1 MNIRQISINLSKNM
15 NRFIFLNILMLIAT
29 WTIFLYFSEY
39 KQKEVLAGIL
49 LAGLGLIISNFTIAK
64 TLKRKMEKIIKHS
77 LDQVENQLYFDEL
90 TSVYNRKTGMNRLN
104 EEIARAGR
112 IGKPTCVAILDIDNF
127 KTINDTYGHLVGD
140 RVLRHVALQIKNSL
154 RTCDIVARYGGE
166 EFLIIL
172 PDTDEINAIMAL
184 DRVKMNI
191 AKKPIRVGREY
202 LNITVSIGVT
212 EISNNEHTL
221 SSIDKA
227 DKALYK
233 AKKNGKNKIEVFL
246 NYAHNKN

>member
-39 KQKEVLAGIL
+39 KKKEVLAGIL

-90 TSVYNRKTGMNRLN
+90 TSVYNRKTGINRLN

-172 PDTDEINAIMAL
+172 PDTDEINAIIAL

-212 EISNNEHTL
+212 EISNNEHPL

-233 AKKNGKNKIEVFL
+233 AKKNGKNNIEVFL

>member
-64 TLKRKMEKIIKHS
+64 KLKRKMEKIIKHS

-212 EISNNEHTL
+212 EISNNEHPL

>member
-15 NRFIFLNILMLIAT
+15 NRFIVLNILMLIAT
-29 WTIFLYFSEY
+29 WAIFLYFNKYE
-39 KQKEVLAGIL
+39 QKEVLAGIL

-77 LDQVENQLYFDEL
+77 LDQVETQLYFDEL
-90 TSVYNRKTGMNRLN
+90 TSVYNRKAGMNRLN
-104 EEIARAGR
+104 EEIARAR
-112 IGKPTCVAILDIDNF
+112 RSGKPICVAILDIDNF
-127 KTINDTYGHLVGD
+127 KIINDTYGHLVGD

-184 DRVKMNI
+184 DRVKMNV

-202 LNITVSIGVT
+202 LYITVSIGVK
-212 EISNNEHTL
+212 EISYNEHPL

-227 DKALYK
+227 DKALYQ

>member
-1 MNIRQISINLSKNM
+1 
-15 NRFIFLNILMLIAT
+15 MLIAT

-172 PDTDEINAIMAL
+172 PDTDEINAIIAL

-212 EISNNEHTL
+212 EISNNEHPL

>member
-212 EISNNEHTL
+212 EISNNEHPL

>member
-1 MNIRQISINLSKNM
+1 
-15 NRFIFLNILMLIAT
+15 MLIAT

>member
-1 MNIRQISINLSKNM
+1 
-15 NRFIFLNILMLIAT
+15 MLIAT

-212 EISNNEHTL
+212 EISNNEHPL

>member
-1 MNIRQISINLSKNM
+1 
-15 NRFIFLNILMLIAT
+15 
-29 WTIFLYFSEY
+29 
-39 KQKEVLAGIL
+39 VLAGIL